1 MDNVQLTYKE
11 IEILRQVA
19 EGKTNLEIS
28 QSIEVEENTVKSHLQ
43 NINDK
48 LRTKNRTEAV
58 ITAIKMGIIDIKV
71 G

>member
-1 MDNVQLTYKE
+1 MDNVQLTSRE
-11 IEILRQVA
+11 TEILRQVA